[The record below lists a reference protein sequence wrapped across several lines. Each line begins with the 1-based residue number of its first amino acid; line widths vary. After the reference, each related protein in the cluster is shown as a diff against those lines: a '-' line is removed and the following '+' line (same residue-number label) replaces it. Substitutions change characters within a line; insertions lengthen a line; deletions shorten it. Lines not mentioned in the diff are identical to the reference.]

1 MPEDRMSELKLH
13 YHPLSSY
20 CWKAIIAFYENN
32 TPFTPILVEDAEG
45 WGKVAALW
53 PIKKFPLLEDV
64 DRDVVV
70 PEASIII
77 EYLGLHY
84 PGEFLSVPV
93 DGDTALEVR
102 LMDRIFD
109 NYVMNPMA
117 SIVADIIRP
126 EEANKDPFGVTQSRE
141 RLATSYDL
149 LEKRLSGRNWA
160 AGDTFSLADC
170 GAFPALY
177 YANRLVPI
185 GDDRPILSAYL
196 SRLQSRPSIARIFAE
211 AEPFLHMF
219 PG

>member
-1 MPEDRMSELKLH
+1 MSELKLH

-32 TPFTPILVEDAEG
+32 TPFTPILVEDAAG
-45 WGKVAALW
+45 WAKVAALW

-77 EYLGLHY
+77 EYLALHY
-84 PGEFLSVPV
+84 PGEFLSIPA
-93 DGDTALEVR
+93 DDDAALEVR

-109 NYVMNPMA
+109 NYVMTPMG

-126 EEANKDPFGVTQSRE
+126 DSANKDPYGVAQARE

-149 LEKRLSGRNWA
+149 LEKRLAGRSWA

-170 GAFPALY
+170 AAFPGLY

-185 GDDRPILSAYL
+185 GDDRPILTAYL
-196 SRLQSRPSIARIFAE
+196 NRLQTRPSIARVFAE

>member
-1 MPEDRMSELKLH
+1 MNELKLH
-13 YHPLSSY
+13 YHPISSY

-32 TPFTPILVEDAEG
+32 TPFTPILVEDAAG
-45 WGKVAALW
+45 WEQVASLW
-53 PIKKFPLLEDV
+53 PAKKFPLLEDPA
-64 DRDVVV
+64 RGAVV

-77 EYLGLHY
+77 EYLSLHY
-84 PGEFLSVPV
+84 PGEFLSMPA

-109 NYVMNPMA
+109 NYVMTPMA
-117 SIVADIIRP
+117 SIIADIIRP
-126 EEANKDPFGVTQSRE
+126 EGANKDPYGVAQHRE

-149 LEKRLSGRNWA
+149 LEKRLAGRNWA
-160 AGDTFSLADC
+160 AGDSFTLADC
-170 GAFPALY
+170 AAFPALY

-196 SRLQSRPSIARIFAE
+196 NRLQVRPSIARVFAE
-211 AEPFLHMF
+211 AEPYLHMF

>member
-1 MPEDRMSELKLH
+1 MSELKLH

-32 TPFTPILVEDAEG
+32 TPFTPILVEDAAG
-45 WGKVAALW
+45 WAKVAALW

-77 EYLGLHY
+77 EYLALHY
-84 PGEFLSVPV
+84 PGEFLSIPA
-93 DGDTALEVR
+93 DDDAALEVR

-109 NYVMNPMA
+109 NYVMTPMG

-126 EEANKDPFGVTQSRE
+126 DSANKDPYGVAQARE

-149 LEKRLSGRNWA
+149 LEKRLAGRSWA

-170 GAFPALY
+170 AAFPALY

-185 GDDRPILSAYL
+185 GDDRPILTAYL
-196 SRLQSRPSIARIFAE
+196 NRLQTRPSIARVFAE